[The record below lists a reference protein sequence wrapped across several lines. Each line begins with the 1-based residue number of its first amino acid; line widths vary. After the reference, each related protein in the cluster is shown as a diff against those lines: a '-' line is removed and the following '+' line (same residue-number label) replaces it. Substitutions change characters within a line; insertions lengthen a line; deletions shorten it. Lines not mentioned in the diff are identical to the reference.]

1 MVPRSIPLNAP
12 LRTLN
17 ALHAIVLGGLA
28 LLGAAASLSA
38 LPDSSFF
45 DGSYFYAA
53 LFNLFCFGLVVPL
66 GFAAYQ
72 LRWVRGIGSGRSQTA
87 AGLLLSGLM
96 IFGGSSV
103 SIGLS
108 FSAAVRL
115 FLGQG
120 NNEAVLIIYAGL
132 IFLTQ
137 LLGIFTLVAL
147 IRPLSAYARAGA
159 IVGGLAVTLALQ
171 ALLALLMTAPA
182 LLRSSV
188 AMGVEAQLVYLG
200 PALGAFI
207 RSLVFSPF
215 GANGSGGELWPI
227 GVTVLLTLPIAVL
240 TLRAGLALV
249 RGEQLRRVGAVALGL
264 LIVILS
270 VSPFDG
276 GGLRVG
282 LLSLF
287 TNSALPALILG
298 LAMMILAL
306 RQRVVRLSIAAVGVL
321 AVVIDFY
328 DMVVSMTWLSDD
340 QLTRFINGLAT
351 LFAPERLTGT
361 VSTLLYL
368 AVMVVVLL
376 AAVRAREASPDA

>member
-1 MVPRSIPLNAP
+1 
-12 LRTLN
+12 
-17 ALHAIVLGGLA
+17 
-28 LLGAAASLSA
+28 
-38 LPDSSFF
+38 
-45 DGSYFYAA
+45 
-53 LFNLFCFGLVVPL
+53 
-66 GFAAYQ
+66 
-72 LRWVRGIGSGRSQTA
+72 
-87 AGLLLSGLM
+87 
-96 IFGGSSV
+96 
-103 SIGLS
+103 
-108 FSAAVRL
+108 
-115 FLGQG
+115 
-120 NNEAVLIIYAGL
+120 
-132 IFLTQ
+132 
-137 LLGIFTLVAL
+137 
-147 IRPLSAYARAGA
+147 
-159 IVGGLAVTLALQ
+159 
-171 ALLALLMTAPA
+171 MTAPA

-249 RGEQLRRVGAVALGL
+249 RGEQLRRVHAVALGL

-270 VSPFDG
+270 GSPFDG
-276 GGLRVG
+276 GGLREG

-376 AAVRAREASPDA
+376 AAVRARETSPQV

>member
-1 MVPRSIPLNAP
+1 MAPHSIPLNAP
-12 LRTLN
+12 LRALN
-17 ALHAIVLGGLA
+17 ALHAIALGGLA
-28 LLGAAASLSA
+28 LLGAVASLSA
-38 LPDSSFF
+38 LPDSSSF

-72 LRWVRGIGSGRSQTA
+72 LRWVRGIGSGRSQIG
-87 AGLLLSGLM
+87 AGLLLSAIM
-96 IFGGSSV
+96 IFGSGSP

-108 FSAAVRL
+108 FNAAARL
-115 FLGQG
+115 FLGQEP
-120 NNEAVLIIYAGL
+120 NDAVQIIYAAL
-132 IFLTQ
+132 ILLAQ
-137 LLGIFTLVAL
+137 LLGLFTLVVL
-147 IRPLSAYARAGA
+147 IRPLSTRARAGA
-159 IVGGLAVTLALQ
+159 IVGGLAATLALQ

-188 AMGVEAQLVYLG
+188 AMGVETQLVYLG

-207 RSLVFSPF
+207 RNLVFSPF

-240 TLRAGLALV
+240 TLRAGLTLL
-249 RGEQLRRVGAVALGL
+249 RGEQLHRVRAVALGL

-270 VSPFDG
+270 ISPFDG

-282 LLSLF
+282 LFSLF

-306 RQRVVRLSIAAVGVL
+306 RQRVVRLSIAAVGAL

-328 DMVVSMTWLSDD
+328 DMVISMTWLSDD
-340 QLTRFINGLAT
+340 QLARFINGLAE

-361 VSTLLYL
+361 ASLLVSF
-368 AVMVVVLL
+368 AVMIVVFL
-376 AAVRAREASPDA
+376 AAVRAKETSPQA